1 MDHLKHNFVQY
12 SAIMNDLLE
21 YDNAKSNHLSTLNLN
36 RMPLLSWDFY
46 GTFLQNLN
54 NDFSDLKTLESLNTS
69 NNWISEFDFE
79 KELQQEN
86 VIVVTDPTL
95 KIVFASHNL
104 NKMTGYETNE
114 VIGKTPKFFQGQAT
128 SKETNEEIRKAIKSQ
143 KPFEKII
150 VNYRKSGETYDCLI
164 KGFPIF
170 NKKGQLSHFIA
181 FEKVA

>member
-1 MDHLKHNFVQY
+1 
-12 SAIMNDLLE
+12 MNDLLE
-21 YDNAKSNHLSTLNLN
+21 YDNAKSNHLSNLSPI

-46 GTFLQNLN
+46 GSYLQNLTKE
-54 NDFSDLKTLESLNTS
+54 FSDLKELQGLNAS
-69 NNWISEFDFE
+69 NNWIAEFDFE

-128 SKETNEEIRKAIKSQ
+128 SQETNDEIRKAIRSHE
-143 KPFEKII
+143 PFEKII

-170 NKKGQLSHFIA
+170 NKKGKLSHFIA
-181 FEKVA
+181 FERVA

>member
-1 MDHLKHNFVQY
+1 
-12 SAIMNDLLE
+12 
-21 YDNAKSNHLSTLNLN
+21 
-36 RMPLLSWDFY
+36 MPLVSWDFY
-46 GTFLQNLN
+46 GVFLQSINKH
-54 NDFSDLKTLESLNTS
+54 FSDLKELESMTAS
-69 NNWISEFDFE
+69 HNWIAEFDFE

-86 VIVVTDPTL
+86 VIVVTDSTL

-104 NKMTGYETNE
+104 NKMTGYESTE

-128 SKETNEEIRKAIKSQ
+128 SQETNDEIRKAIKSQ

-164 KGFPIF
+164 KGFPVF

-181 FEKVA
+181 FERVA

>member
-1 MDHLKHNFVQY
+1 
-12 SAIMNDLLE
+12 MNDLFE
-21 YDNAKSNHLSTLNLN
+21 YDNAKSNHLTNLSLN
-36 RMPLLSWDFY
+36 RLPLLSWDFY

-54 NDFSDLKTLESLNTS
+54 DDFSDLKELQSLTIS
-69 NNWISEFDFE
+69 NNWISEFDFG

-86 VIVVTDPTL
+86 VIVVTDSTL

-104 NKMTGYETNE
+104 NKMTGYQSNE

-128 SKETNEEIRKAIKSQ
+128 SQETNDEIRMAIKSHE
-143 KPFEKII
+143 PFEKII

-181 FEKVA
+181 FERVA